1 MTMMDNVTARTVS
14 FYYPWSVEDGDMRY
28 EELDQTTRRWML
40 EEHRAEEESLPY
52 RSPNLSE
59 VGKERFRTIMETALA
74 HGNEDTLTQ
83 ALSGEDMWTEYEP
96 SPLGGIRRT
105 EPARAARTLARMEF
119 NTWYVRGFCRR
130 LMEEG
135 ETLVQ
140 IYRAE
145 AADAPG
151 DVCDA
156 YMNMFL
162 EIRFLYN
169 GHRIKYWPSR
179 NEKAFSV
186 PCGPQCRHSVR
197 RISAS
202 AKAMI
207 ELEERQF
214 GAAFRRPGP

>member
-1 MTMMDNVTARTVS
+1 ML
-14 FYYPWSVEDGDMRY
+14 Y
-28 EELDQTTRRWML
+28 EELDQETRRWML
-40 EEHRAEEESLPY
+40 IEHKAEEEGNPY
-52 RSPNLSE
+52 RSPNLSPL
-59 VGKERFRTIMETALA
+59 GKERFRTLMEEALA
-74 HGNEDTLTQ
+74 TGNDVTLAQ
-83 ALSGEDMWTEYEP
+83 ALSPKEMWAEYEP
-96 SPLGGIRRT
+96 SPLGGIRKT
-105 EPARAARTLARMEF
+105 EPERAAKTLARMEF
-119 NTWYVRGFCRR
+119 NTWYVRGLCRR

-135 ETLVQ
+135 ETMVQ

-151 DVCDA
+151 DTCDA
-156 YMNMFL
+156 YENMFL

-169 GHRIKYWPSR
+169 GHRIKYWPVR
-179 NEKAFSV
+179 NDRAFSV

-197 RISAS
+197 RISSS